1 MEGSTHTP
9 EHGTGRLNGG
19 PVDVLIVDDQE
30 AFRSALRDL
39 VCGTPG
45 MTLVGEA
52 TSGEGALEA
61 VERLMPAMV
70 IMDVRMPGIGG
81 VEATRQLTEAHPGIL
96 VLLVSVEPG
105 DPEVV
110 RSSGAGA
117 FLRKQQ
123 LSTHALRD
131 AWQAHVR

>member
-1 MEGSTHTP
+1 VE
-9 EHGTGRLNGG
+9 
-19 PVDVLIVDDQE
+19 VLIVDDQE
-30 AFRSALRDL
+30 AFRTALREL
-39 VCGTPG
+39 VSGTPG
-45 MTLVGEA
+45 MMLVGEA
-52 TSGEGALEA
+52 TSGEGAVEA
-61 VERLMPAMV
+61 VERLTPSMV

-81 VEATRQLTEAHPGIL
+81 VEATRQLTDAYPGML

-123 LSTHALRD
+123 LSTRALRD

>member
-1 MEGSTHTP
+1 MERSTHTP
-9 EHGTGRLNGG
+9 EHGRGRLNGG

-39 VCGTPG
+39 VTGTPG
-45 MTLVGEA
+45 MALVGEA
-52 TSGEGALEA
+52 TSGEEALEA
-61 VERLMPAMV
+61 AERLMPAMV

-81 VEATRQLTEAHPGIL
+81 VEATRQLTAAYPGIL

-123 LSTHALRD
+123 LSTRALRD
-131 AWQAHVR
+131 AWHAHAR

>member
-1 MEGSTHTP
+1 
-9 EHGTGRLNGG
+9 
-19 PVDVLIVDDQE
+19 VDVLIVDDQE